1 MMLEKIYSRIYNTTD
16 DITNHVQEIIANL
29 TNVLRHYAIEMAQR
43 YQEKE
48 MNLYL
53 WHILLGI
60 ISGSIVAVVTHQI
73 VLRMK
78 IDKRA

>member
-1 MMLEKIYSRIYNTTD
+1 MLEKIYSRIYNTTD